1 MKEVGHIY
9 LSWRKGQGER
19 RHIVG
24 VLKKNATEGVRF
36 EYLKK
41 GVDAAKKEGFAPY
54 PEFPDLNRK
63 YSDNV
68 IEIFG
73 QRITKS
79 ERSDIK
85 DFLDF
90 WEIHPKY
97 KDDKFYLLAHTQG
110 LSATDNFEFLADYN
124 RVKSLC
130 FLTDL
135 ASLSVLK
142 LPAGSIKKGDSLTY
156 QLDKN
161 NAHDKDAVRVFKGGT
176 HVGFMKK
183 IHSRVFHKP
192 GLGVLKLTVKA
203 VEENGIVKRV
213 FVKVAIEDK

>member
-1 MKEVGHIY
+1 VKEIGHIY
-9 LSWRKGQGER
+9 LSWRSGQGER

-36 EYLKK
+36 EYLKE
-41 GVDAAKKEGFAPY
+41 GVESAKKEGFAPY
-54 PEFPDLNRK
+54 PEFPELTKK

-68 IEIFG
+68 VEIFG

-90 WEIHPKY
+90 WEIDPKY
-97 KDDKFYLLAHTQG
+97 KDEKVYLLAHTQG
-110 LSATDNFEFLADYN
+110 LSPTDNFEFLADYN
-124 RVKSLC
+124 RIKSLC

-142 LPAGSIKKGDSLTY
+142 LPAGSIQKGDLLTY
-156 QLDKN
+156 QIEKTNALDK
-161 NAHDKDAVRVFKGGT
+161 HAVKVFKGVT
-176 HVGFMKK
+176 PVGYIKK
-183 IHSRVFHKP
+183 IHSRVFHKQ
-192 GLGVLKLTVKA
+192 GNGSFKLTVKA
-203 VEENGIVKRV
+203 VEQNGIIKRV
-213 FVKVAIEDK
+213 FVKVAADS